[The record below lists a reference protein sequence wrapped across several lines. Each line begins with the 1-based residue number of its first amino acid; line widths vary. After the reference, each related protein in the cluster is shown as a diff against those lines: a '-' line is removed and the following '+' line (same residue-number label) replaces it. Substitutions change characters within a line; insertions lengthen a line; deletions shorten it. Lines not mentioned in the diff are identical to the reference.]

1 MFFNVG
7 DKVKLSELAL
17 AFYPD
22 YKNKVF
28 DKLNKTQRKEQI
40 VVWEKVN
47 GEVVKY
53 GKEFQTNQ

>member
-1 MFFNVG
+1 MIFKIG

-28 DKLNKTQRKEQI
+28 EVCN
-40 VVWEKVN
+40 VSYN
-47 GEVVKY
+47 G
-53 GKEFQTNQ
+53 GSTGRF